1 MLIIRIYP
9 DGLISRNKGR
19 QRFLVWKKTSQF
31 NTITLFSISLIL
43 LQVKKVLLKSL
54 NISDIKKKKKI
65 QVEKEVN

>member
-54 NISDIKKKKKI
+54 NISDIKKKKI

>member
-54 NISDIKKKKKI
+54 NISDIKKKI